1 MLSVSAKMKIL
12 LILPKIL
19 EKQKINFSRS
29 VLFCMKTRVSLKHFV
44 NACSNSSNGSL
55 LEVDL
60 EYSKEL

>member
-29 VLFCMKTRVSLKHFV
+29 ALFCMKTRVSLKHFV
-44 NACSNSSNGSL
+44 NACSNSSKGSL